1 MSTMTQLGKGESA
14 QGTAEYAL
22 ILGVFMAV
30 VIGLGALWDKMD
42 AGVFIVHALSSASHH
57 IGGAGLRGLY
67 DMLLF

>member
-1 MSTMTQLGKGESA
+1 MGLHRKSDCG
-14 QGTAEYAL
+14 QGTVEYAL

-30 VIGLGALWDKMD
+30 VIGLGALWNKLD

-67 DMLLF
+67 DVLLF